1 MWAAFKT
8 TVTSAVDQHVPTK
21 MTSTR
26 RTHPWVNTT
35 LRKLM
40 RKKQRAHRLAKR
52 TRQARDW
59 NRYKKLQAEAQRST
73 RKAHKGY
80 MEDIVSQVLNGNSKR
95 FWSFIKSK
103 RQEASGIS
111 AFMNEDGYLQS
122 DSSVKAEILN
132 KQFQSVYTRE
142 DIDLIPE
149 KGPSPFQHMQ
159 DISINPNGVKK
170 LLKDLKPY
178 KAAGPDGIPTYILRS
193 AAGNFSRIYQ
203 FSLDTGSVPSGRPVS
218 LTSVACKVL
227 ENIVHSSIMRHLD
240 QNSILTVKQHGFR
253 KKRSTVTQLVA
264 TIQGIASSLRSGK
277 DQVDVV
283 LLDFSKAFDKV
294 PHQRLF
300 YKLSYYGV
308 RGDTLDWI
316 FIPWTQKTTSSA
328 RRMQVKPI
336 GCNLGCATGN
346 SIRPSSWPTLMTYL
360 KLLCTQT
367 PASLPMTVLYTD
379 SPDKMQMLQDCKRIW
394 KP

>member
-1 MWAAFKT
+1 M
-8 TVTSAVDQHVPTK
+8 
-21 MTSTR
+21 R
-26 RTHPWVNTT
+26 R
-35 LRKLM
+35 
-40 RKKQRAHRLAKR
+40 KQRAHRLAKR
-52 TRQARDW
+52 NRQARDW

-73 RKAHKGY
+73 RKAHKGN
-80 MEDIVSQVLNGNSKR
+80 MEDIVSQDLKENSKC

-103 RQEASGIS
+103 RQEASGVS
-111 AFMNEDGYLQS
+111 ALMNEDGYLQS

-142 DIDLIPE
+142 DTDSIPE
-149 KGPSPFQHMQ
+149 KGPSPNQPMQ

-178 KAAGPDGIPTYILRS
+178 KAAGPDGIPTYILRL
-193 AAGNFSRIYQ
+193 AAEELSPILSRIYQ
-203 FSLDTGSVPSGRPVS
+203 FSLDTGSVPSDWREALIVPLFKKGLKHMASNYRPVS

-227 ENIVHSSIMRHLD
+227 EHIVHSSIMQLLD

-294 PHQRLF
+294 PHQRLL
-300 YKLSYYGV
+300 YKLNYYGV
-308 RGDTLDWI
+308 RGDT
-316 FIPWTQKTTSSA
+316 
-328 RRMQVKPI
+328 
-336 GCNLGCATGN
+336 
-346 SIRPSSWPTLMTYL
+346 
-360 KLLCTQT
+360 
-367 PASLPMTVLYTD
+367 
-379 SPDKMQMLQDCKRIW
+379 
-394 KP
+394 